1 MRETVGQKRDRAW
14 VGTLTGQRGGNRG
27 RSEQEGRRGF
37 WGRGAQKRR
46 IQQDRCFWH
55 SCLSSCLPWGSF
67 PNLQPHHSFCLS
79 TMKKETEEKRARL
92 AGCRVSSVVLV
103 PGCVCSGAGPW
114 HLHVGPAAKVGRA
127 SRSLKDR
134 KAYGGLVWE
143 SLTPT
148 NSESR
153 LRGAGHPPISRCG
166 QSH

>member
-1 MRETVGQKRDRAW
+1 MAR
-14 VGTLTGQRGGNRG
+14 
-27 RSEQEGRRGF
+27 RSEGVAFVRDCVRCEIRR
-37 WGRGAQKRR
+37 AV
-46 IQQDRCFWH
+46 
-55 SCLSSCLPWGSF
+55 
-67 PNLQPHHSFCLS
+67 
-79 TMKKETEEKRARL
+79 RATLGERHFISAAYLRL

-127 SRSLKDR
+127 SRSLKDG